1 MIIYRSC
8 TLSHQCDSI
17 TYLISV
23 GVLCVMT
30 MSVLAISD
38 KYVDGVLMPKCFFTI
53 ITGLFLLIVFVI
65 CTFKTRS
72 PLNFDLIYKQ
82 TCNGVILLG
91 GIEAILAL
99 CPECCTLIYR
109 RPGLVGSFD
118 NASGLISCLCL
129 IYPIVLFR
137 VKNDTSI
144 YRIVYIV
151 VATLIILV
159 VALYRSRSGMICVAF
174 LSMLILL
181 KNQKRRFGGIVM
193 CLLLMLPMSILFFKI
208 GSSQGRW
215 FILRRS
221 YEMFQQHMI
230 LGWGSRGFQSHYMN
244 TQADYFS
251 HFSASPYKDLADNIH
266 HPLNEWVC
274 IAVNYGIVGIIL
286 CLTIAVVICLYYVK
300 HKTCYGREGMVLFLS
315 ISFLACFT
323 YVFYY
328 PFTWLVLL
336 LASFLVFNPL
346 LKTIYFKANLG
357 TLLRIGIISI
367 CLIFAYLMTT
377 FTIQQIKWKDV
388 SDTARYGLANCC
400 LKEYS
405 LLYATLGHSTV
416 FIYNY
421 AAVLYKAKEYN
432 KSLAIICNVER
443 RYADYDVLILKAECL
458 AKTHRYVEALSAF
471 RRAHDMCPSRFLPL
485 FGQYRVY
492 RECHYTNA
500 CTRLRTCILNKRVKV
515 NSREVQYMISYVKND
530 SL

>member
-1 MIIYRSC
+1 MIIYRSRK
-8 TLSHQCDSI
+8 LSHQCDNI

-23 GVLCVMT
+23 GVLCVMA
-30 MSVLAISD
+30 MSVLVVSD
-38 KYVDGVLMPKCFFTI
+38 KFVDDIIMPKCYFTL
-53 ITGLFLLIVFVI
+53 ITGLFFLLVVVI

-72 PLNFDLIYKQ
+72 HLNYDLIYKQ
-82 TCNGVILLG
+82 TCIGVILLG

-99 CPECCTLIYR
+99 CPDCCALIYR
-109 RPGLVGSFD
+109 RSGLVGSFD
-118 NASGLISCLCL
+118 NAAGLISCLCF

-137 VKNDTSI
+137 IKDDTSI

-151 VATLIILV
+151 AAILIILIV
-159 VALYRSRSGMICVAF
+159 VLYRSRSGMICVVI

-181 KNQKRRFGGIVM
+181 KNHKRRFWGVVM
-193 CLLLMLPMSILFFKI
+193 CLLLMLPMSILFFKK

-215 FILRRS
+215 LILRRS

-230 LGWGSRGFQSHYMN
+230 LGWGSHGFQSHYMN

-251 HFSASPYKDLADNIH
+251 QFPTNPYTDLADNIH

-286 CLTIAVVICLYYVK
+286 CLTIAIVICLYYVK
-300 HKTCYGREGMVLFLS
+300 HKTYYGREGMVVFLS
-315 ISFLACFT
+315 ISFLSCFT

-328 PFTWLVLL
+328 PFTWVVILF
-336 LASFLVFNPL
+336 ASVLVFNPL
-346 LKTIYFKANLG
+346 LKSIHFTAKVGA
-357 TLLRIGIISI
+357 LLRICIISL
-367 CLIFAYLMTT
+367 CMFFAYFMTSL
-377 FTIQQIKWKDV
+377 TIQQIKWKDV
-388 SDTARYGLANCC
+388 SDTAKYGLAKRC

-405 LLYATLGHSTV
+405 FLYATLGNSTD

-421 AAVLYKAKEYN
+421 AAVLYKAKEYK
-432 KSLAIICNVER
+432 KSLAMICNVER

-458 AKTHRYVEALSAF
+458 AKMHRYGEALSAF
-471 RRAHDMCPSRFLPL
+471 QRAHYMCPSRFLPL

-492 RECHYTNA
+492 RECHDTST
-500 CTRLRTCILNKRVKV
+500 CERLRTCILNKRVKV
-515 NSREVQYMISYVKND
+515 NSKEVLYMIYNVKND